1 VLSVFG
7 SFSLSALAFVFAL
20 AAGAVWAAG
29 IRLSDATDVLLER
42 FGLGQALGG
51 LILLA
56 VVTNLPEIAITASA
70 SLSGEL
76 GIAVGNIL
84 GGIAVQTAVLVF
96 VDAFGVRGDRP
107 LSYRAASLSLVLEG
121 TLVIIVLAVTVMSS
135 QLPSSLIFGRVTPG
149 GLLILV
155 CWVVGI
161 VLLYKAQRRLPWLE
175 EREPPGSQR
184 VPKGIARARKDRDAR
199 NKGIS
204 TNQTLAFFAVASV
217 ITLIAGVALEQ
228 SGELIAGRIGM
239 NGILFGSTVLA
250 AATALPEIS
259 TGLAS
264 AKLGDYQLAVSDIFG
279 GNAFLPVLFF
289 LAGLLSGQAVFPQLR
304 DTDMYLIGLGV
315 LLTSVYIYGLIFRPQ
330 RTVLRMGLDSLVV
343 LALYLLGTAGL
354 ALVGQ
359 G

>member
-1 VLSVFG
+1 MLSVFG
-7 SFSLSALAFVFAL
+7 SFPLSALALVFAL
-20 AAGAVWAAG
+20 AAGAVWVAG
-29 IRLSDATDVLLER
+29 IRLSDTTDVLLER

-84 GGIAVQTAVLVF
+84 GGIAIQTAVLVL
-96 VDAFGVRGDRP
+96 VDAFGVRGGRS
-107 LSYRAASLSLVLEG
+107 LSYLAASLSLVLEG

-135 QLPSSLIFGRVTPG
+135 QLPSSVIFGRVTPG
-149 GLLILV
+149 GLLILA

-161 VLLYKAQRRLPWLE
+161 VLLYKAQRRLPWSE

-184 VPKGIARARKDRDAR
+184 VPKGTARARKDRDAR
-199 NKGIS
+199 NKGIG
-204 TNQTLAFFAVASV
+204 TTQT
-217 ITLIAGVALEQ
+217 
-228 SGELIAGRIGM
+228 
-239 NGILFGSTVLA
+239 
-250 AATALPEIS
+250 TALPEIS

-289 LAGLLSGQAVFPQLR
+289 LAGLLSGQAVFPELR

-315 LLTSVYIYGLIFRPQ
+315 LLTSVYIYGLIFRPR